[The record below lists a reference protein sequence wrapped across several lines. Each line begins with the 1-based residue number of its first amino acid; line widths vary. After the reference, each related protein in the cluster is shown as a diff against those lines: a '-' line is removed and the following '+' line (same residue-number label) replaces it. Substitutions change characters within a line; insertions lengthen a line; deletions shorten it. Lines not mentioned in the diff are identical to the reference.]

1 MQDFCI
7 ISLFL
12 EKMKSYE
19 GKRLT
24 NISDSFLAGR
34 RAGRGGREAKVLKKV
49 IFN

>member
-34 RAGRGGREAKVLKKV
+34 RAGRGGREAKVLKKGY
-49 IFN
+49 F